1 MKSLCFGGTI
11 NIMFEKLTINIPL
24 RNVVKTYKKAYLH
37 RDIFAGVTVAAVAV
51 PQAMAYAQLAGV
63 NLTAGL
69 YAAMVAMIVFAVLS
83 SSRYVIMGPDA
94 AMAALAGA
102 AVIPLAA
109 GDAERAVALVAIL
122 AIFIGIIST
131 ASVFA
136 RIGFVA
142 EFLSRPIL
150 LGYMAGLAL
159 VVVATQLPK
168 LLGIDGETSTNFL
181 GSVSQ
186 LISNIPQAHVPTLVL
201 GIVTLVC
208 GYLLTTGFSR
218 LPVSLLILVIGTF
231 CSWFFD
237 FAGIGIAVIGNIPT
251 GLPLPNLP
259 AIELSDLQNLIVPA
273 IAMML
278 IAYANTIAN
287 ARTFAAKKK
296 QAVRSDQEFFG
307 LGVANIASGMYGGMP
322 VSASSVRTAV
332 NYTSRAKTQVSQLF
346 GAVSIGVVLLLLSPV
361 LQFLP
366 VALLAV
372 IIIIAVTP
380 LFNYKE
386 LKSIW
391 HAWRSEALLAVVT
404 MVGVATLG
412 IYQGLL
418 LAVLLAVLNMLRKSA
433 FPNDAILG
441 VANDG
446 AVRDMSRPPKTQEI
460 PGLKMYRFDAP
471 LYFGNANYFRHRV
484 MQIVDE
490 SKEPIHWF
498 LWDAETITALD
509 ATSGQMLLDVIDELR
524 SRHIVFAVARMKGS
538 VRSVVYKSHRLS
550 RVLQHAPHYTSI
562 GHAIEAYK
570 QVYNEPN
577 GTIDHAV

>member
-1 MKSLCFGGTI
+1 
-11 NIMFEKLTINIPL
+11 MFEKLSLNIPL
-24 RNVVKTYKKAYLH
+24 HSVLKKYKKAYLH

-69 YAAMVAMIVFAVLS
+69 YAAMVAMVVFAVLS

-122 AIFIGIIST
+122 AIFIGIISI

-168 LLGIDGETSTNFL
+168 LFGIDAAASTNFL
-181 GSVSQ
+181 GSVAQ
-186 LISNIPQAHVPTLVL
+186 LISNLPQAHMPTVVL
-201 GIVTLVC
+201 GVATLMC
-208 GYLLTTGFSR
+208 GYLLTIGFAR
-218 LPVSLLILVIGTF
+218 LPVSLFILAIGTF

-237 FAGIGIAVIGNIPT
+237 FAGMGIAVIGNIPT

-259 AIELSDLQNLIVPA
+259 AIELSDLQSLIVPA

-296 QAVRSDQEFFG
+296 HAVRSDQEFFG
-307 LGVANIASGMYGGMP
+307 LGVSNIASGLYGGMP

-332 NYTSRAKTQVSQLF
+332 NYISRAKTQVSQLF
-346 GAVSIGVVLLLLSPV
+346 GAVSIGIVLLILSPV
-361 LQFLP
+361 LQYLP

-404 MVGVATLG
+404 MLGVATLG

-441 VANDG
+441 VAHDG

-484 MQIVDE
+484 IQIVEE

-538 VRSVVYKSHRLS
+538 VRSVVHKTHRLN

-570 QVYNEPN
+570 QIYDEPQD
-577 GTIDHAV
+577 TTS